1 MDKIKKISL
10 SEKIQLKPLIPL
22 FYHDDITVCKKVLDT
37 VIKCGLPILEFT
49 NRGPKAMDNFK
60 QLVMHLDNSAGSTLG
75 VGSVKT
81 DEEARMFID
90 LGASLIVSPFLD
102 KSIAK
107 VCVKNNIP
115 WIPGCGTLTEMI
127 TAEKLGAEIVKLFPG
142 GLFGPTFISSVLA
155 PCPWLKIMPTGGIT
169 TDLENI
175 SKWFHAGA
183 YCLGMGSKLISK
195 EYLKDDDFDGLEKH
209 ILQVIENIIISKI
222 DR

>member
-1 MDKIKKISL
+1 M
-10 SEKIQLKPLIPL
+10 PLIQNIKQHRLVPL

-37 VIKCGLPILEFT
+37 VVNCDLPILEFT
-49 NRGPKAMDNFK
+49 NRGPKAIDNFK
-60 QLVMHLDNSAGSTLG
+60 QLVMHLGNNTGSTLG

-81 DEEARMFID
+81 DEEAKIFID

-107 VCVKNNIP
+107 VCLKNNIP

-142 GLFGPTFISSVLA
+142 GVLGPKFISSVLA
-155 PCPWLKIMPTGGIT
+155 PCPWLKIMPTGGVT
-169 TDLENI
+169 ADLENI
-175 SKWFHAGA
+175 SQWLNAGT

-195 EYLKDDDFDGLEKH
+195 EYLEENNFDGLEKH
-209 ILQVIENIIISKI
+209 ILQVIKNIKI
-222 DR
+222 AKKDG

>member
-1 MDKIKKISL
+1 MSLIQKIREHS
-10 SEKIQLKPLIPL
+10 LIPL
-22 FYHDDITVCKKVLDT
+22 FYNDDITVCRGVLDT

-49 NRGPKAMDNFK
+49 NRGPKSIENFR
-60 QLVMHLDNSAGSTLG
+60 QLVIHLGNDTGFSLG

-81 DEEARMFID
+81 DDEAKMFID
-90 LGASLIVSPFLD
+90 LGASFIVSPFLD

-115 WIPGCGTLTEMI
+115 WIPGCGTLTEMM
-127 TAEKLGAEIVKLFPG
+127 TAEKLGAEVVKLFPG
-142 GLFGPTFISSVLA
+142 GVFGPKFISSVLA

-169 TDLENI
+169 ADFDNI

-195 EYLKDDDFDGLEKH
+195 EYLKDNDFDGLEKH
-209 ILQVIENIIISKI
+209 ILQVMKKIEMAKKNA
-222 DR
+222 